1 MKKQDNRSDHRV
13 QVSRIGSTAKRL
25 AEKSYETRVCRSEYY
40 PSCLADV
47 PGASLNINADQS
59 IREYI
64 TIMDEV
70 GMEVQ
75 IVSGEIDRGTPRFPS
90 KMIPPH
96 PNVDNE
102 LLPRYLEAAHGKG
115 IIILAYYPII
125 YCKPLKPLHP
135 EWMMKFLDD
144 GRTENHLVEK
154 IEHLI
159 EVGWFTSDLCL
170 TIGMIGTVT
179 GFIMML
185 SGFTNV
191 DIGDIQT
198 IQDLIKKLGLGMS
211 TALYSTL
218 VGLICSSLLKIQ
230 YFNLSQALDRV
241 RDEA

>member
-1 MKKQDNRSDHRV
+1 MNKHYQHTLFLKWWLFAVLMSMTFVALAMSKFFHVLWDKDVTKLSFV
-13 QVSRIGSTAKRL
+13 LVVLFVSMSTWCGYKTFRL
-25 AEKSYETRVCRSEYY
+25 S
-40 PSCLADV
+40 
-47 PGASLNINADQS
+47 
-59 IREYI
+59 
-64 TIMDEV
+64 
-70 GMEVQ
+70 
-75 IVSGEIDRGTPRFPS
+75 
-90 KMIPPH
+90 
-96 PNVDNE
+96 
-102 LLPRYLEAAHGKG
+102 
-115 IIILAYYPII
+115 
-125 YCKPLKPLHP
+125 
-135 EWMMKFLDD
+135 KFLDD

-185 SGFTNV
+185 SGFTSV

-230 YFNLSQALDRV
+230 YFNLSQAIDRV